1 MSSIP
6 VKESVLGKGV
16 AVPVGNVGGMTRQ
29 EYEGYIGK
37 RECARRLGL
46 TERSID
52 TYMALK
58 IIPYYKLGRT
68 VRFKW
73 SEVDAFIKEHHRF
86 GARG

>member
-1 MSSIP
+1 MN
-6 VKESVLGKGV
+6 KAV
-16 AVPVGNVGGMTRQ
+16 AEQVGCAAQGSAQ
-29 EYEGYIGK
+29 ALYEGYIGK

-46 TERSID
+46 TERSVD

-73 SEVDAFIKEHHRF
+73 SEVDAHIKEHHRF
-86 GARG
+86 GVRG